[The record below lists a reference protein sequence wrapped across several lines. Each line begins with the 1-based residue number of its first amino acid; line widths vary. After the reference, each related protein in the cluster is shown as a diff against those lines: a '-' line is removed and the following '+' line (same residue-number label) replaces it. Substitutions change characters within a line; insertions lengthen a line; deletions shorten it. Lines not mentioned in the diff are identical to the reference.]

1 MATHLPRRLLLAA
14 EGEDLWTSDNIDLA
28 AEESAMEDAGML
40 EGGTAAEAME
50 ELQASPE
57 HTKKGAS
64 SKWPT
69 FGIVG
74 EKQAALYYTS
84 FLVFTA
90 LFLKNSAGAAR
101 GQQALRKS
109 TSGSSR

>member
-1 MATHLPRRLLLAA
+1 MWAA
-14 EGEDLWTSDNIDLA
+14 DASASA
-28 AEESAMEDAGML
+28 AEESIIEDDGSLGGEIAAEAL
-40 EGGTAAEAME
+40 ELLKKPSAEGVPKGTAALE
-50 ELQASPE
+50 
-57 HTKKGAS
+57 
-64 SKWPT
+64 WPT

-90 LFLKNSAGAAR
+90 LFLKNSAGAGR

-109 TSGSSR
+109 ASGSSR